1 MKTNNIETQ
10 FTEHQI
16 KVFKSI
22 IEDST
27 QFCGM
32 CEDASNF
39 IIENVYSDDDSVINE
54 AFFTAHNLRGLVA
67 LFTQLKPQENEN

>member
-1 MKTNNIETQ
+1 MNNNNIETQ

-16 KVFKSI
+16 NVFKSI

-32 CEDASNF
+32 CEDASN
-39 IIENVYSDDDSVINE
+39 
-54 AFFTAHNLRGLVA
+54 FTAHNLRGLVA